1 MLYYLSPTRNR
12 PRAKVKAERNTDMR
26 HIIRAILDCFFD
38 TTVSEYWEWT
48 WDSPAEREAFI
59 KYFRFCH

>member
-1 MLYYLSPTRNR
+1 M
-12 PRAKVKAERNTDMR
+12 K
-26 HIIRAILDCFFD
+26 HIIRMIIDCFFD

>member
-1 MLYYLSPTRNR
+1 MKRIL
-12 PRAKVKAERNTDMR
+12 
-26 HIIRAILDCFFD
+26 RAIIDLFVD
-38 TTVSEYWEWT
+38 TTTEYWEWT